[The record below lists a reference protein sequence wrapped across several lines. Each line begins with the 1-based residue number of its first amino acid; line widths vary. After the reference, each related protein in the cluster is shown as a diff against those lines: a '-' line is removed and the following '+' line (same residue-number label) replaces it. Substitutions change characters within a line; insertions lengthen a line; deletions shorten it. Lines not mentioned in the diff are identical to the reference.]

1 MDSRNEL
8 FIQISKISIA
18 ISSAVDSDR
27 TTIYITNK
35 DKGILEC
42 LYAEG
47 IHDKKILTIPFGR
60 GIAGNV
66 AITKNSYITNKVNN
80 SPLFDIYYDTKTG
93 YKTAK
98 IICAPI
104 LNELN
109 ECIGVIQSL
118 NKTNGSF
125 SDQDV
130 KIIEGFAS
138 TASIL
143 IQNFKL
149 FSLTSQMKNSVD
161 TLLNVSSII
170 NSELELEKVI
180 ELIINKSSEITKSD
194 RSTFFLFDKTN
205 DELTTYFGQ
214 GLKNIKIRTNK
225 GIVGLIAKTK
235 MPIIEN
241 DPYHNPNFDPSVDKS
256 TKYLTKSI
264 LGVPVLNTNNELIG
278 VIEVINKIDGVFKK
292 QDVQI
297 LKGFAS
303 HIAIAIQ
310 NAKLFGEVYSM
321 KNYFNLIFENLDN
334 GIITFDKNG
343 YVKTLNSKFCDLF
356 GVSKSSYLHKHL
368 KDLKSELKP
377 IYQNT
382 KSLFESG
389 KKQKLMGLEVIKS
402 DENKSTYNLSSLP
415 MNNIEG
421 GNIGAINVIQD
432 ITTETRVQQ
441 NLRRY
446 LPNHLVSEIFNK
458 DDLSLLDGKY
468 RRCSI
473 LFSDL
478 RNFTTITEKMG
489 AIEVV
494 KFLNGYF
501 NTMVDSVIKNNGVLD
516 KFIGDAIMAVF
527 GIPYPDKD
535 DVKNSILCS
544 LDMLRKLKEFN
555 QVNPN
560 RETLNLGIGIATGNV
575 ISGNV
580 GSNKRFEYTVI
591 GDSVNLASRL
601 EGLSKK
607 YNLNILVCS
616 TTYNKIAEDFHCRE
630 IDTVFVKGK
639 KLSTK
644 IYSIIDCKT
653 NTLSDSV
660 IEFNQYYAHGLQH
673 LKLKDYQRANEF
685 FLKAKGINPK
695 DRPTQFH
702 LQKLQTIIY

>member
-1 MDSRNEL
+1 MDSRHEL
-8 FIQISKISIA
+8 FIQISKISLA
-18 ISSAVDSDR
+18 ISSAIDSDR
-27 TTIYITNK
+27 TTIYIINQ

-42 LYAEG
+42 LYADG
-47 IHDKKILTIPFGR
+47 IDDKKILTIPIGR
-60 GIAGNV
+60 GIAGHV
-66 AITKNSYITNKVNN
+66 ALTKISYITNDVNK
-80 SPLFDIYYDTKTG
+80 SPFFDPYYDKKTK

-104 LNELN
+104 LNERK
-109 ECIGVIQSL
+109 ECVGVIQSL

-125 SDQDV
+125 SNQDV

-143 IQNFKL
+143 IQNFNL
-149 FSLTSQMKNSVD
+149 FSITSQMKNSVD

-194 RSTFFLFDKTN
+194 RSTFFLFDEIN

-214 GLKNIKIRTNK
+214 GLHNIKIRTNK

-235 MPIIEN
+235 KPIIEN
-241 DPYHNPNFDPSVDKS
+241 DPYHNPNFDPSVDQS

-264 LGVPVLNTNNELIG
+264 LGVPVLNTNNKLIG
-278 VIEVINKIDGVFKK
+278 VIEVINKIDGSFTE
-292 QDVQI
+292 QDLQI

-321 KNYFNLIFENLDN
+321 KNYFNLLFENLDN

-343 YVKTLNSKFCDLF
+343 FVKTLNSKFCDLF
-356 GVSKSSYLHKHL
+356 GVNKSNYLNKHL
-368 KDLKSELKP
+368 QDLKTDLQP

-389 KKQKLMGLEVIKS
+389 KRQNLTGLEVIKS
-402 DENKSTYNLSSLP
+402 DDKKSIYNLSSLP

-494 KFLNGYF
+494 KFLNRYF
-501 NTMVDSVIKNNGVLD
+501 STMVDSVIKNNGVLD

-527 GIPYPDKD
+527 GIPYPHKN
-535 DVKNSILCS
+535 DVRNSIRCS
-544 LDMLRKLKEFN
+544 LDMLEKLKEFN
-555 QVNPN
+555 KVNPN

-601 EGLSKK
+601 EGLSKT
-607 YNLNILVCS
+607 YNLNILICS
-616 TTYNKIAEDFHCRE
+616 TTYNKIAEDFYCRE

-639 KLSTK
+639 NISTK
-644 IYSIIDCKT
+644 IYSVIACKSK
-653 NTLSDSV
+653 TLSNSV
-660 IEFNQYYAHGLQH
+660 IEFNEIYARGLDF
-673 LKLKDYQRANEF
+673 LKLKEIEKANDAFIQAGLIFPNDRA
-685 FLKAKGINPK
+685 
-695 DRPTQFH
+695 TQMQI
-702 LQKLQTIIY
+702 QKLKNSI

>member
-1 MDSRNEL
+1 MDMREVL
-8 FIQISKISIA
+8 FTQISKISGA
-18 ISSAVDSDR
+18 ISTAINSDR
-27 TTIYITNK
+27 TTIFVSNIEKN
-35 DKGILEC
+35 ILEC

-47 IHDKKILTIPFGR
+47 INDKKLLTIPIGR
-60 GIAGNV
+60 GIAGYV
-66 AITKNSYITNKVNN
+66 ANSKKSYLTNDVSK
-80 SPLFDIYYDTKTG
+80 SSIFDPYYDKITG
-93 YKTAK
+93 YRTKR
-98 IICAPI
+98 IICCPI

-109 ECIGVIQSL
+109 ECVGVIQTL
-118 NKTNGSF
+118 NKNDELFTS
-125 SDQDV
+125 QDV
-130 KIIEGFAS
+130 KILEGFAS
-138 TASIL
+138 TAGIL
-143 IQNFKL
+143 IQNYNMYAI
-149 FSLTSQMKNSVD
+149 TSQMKNGVD

-180 ELIINKSSEITKSD
+180 ELIINKSSEITNSD
-194 RSTFFLFDKTN
+194 RSTFFLFDHIN

-214 GLKNIKIRTNK
+214 GLNNIKIKTNK
-225 GIVGLIAKTK
+225 GIVGEIAKTK
-235 MPIIEN
+235 KPIIEN
-241 DPYHNPNFDPSVDKS
+241 NPYQNPYFDQTVDQS

-264 LGVPVLNTNNELIG
+264 LGVPVLDTNNELIG
-278 VIEVINKIDGVFKK
+278 VIEVINKRDGNFTE
-292 QDVQI
+292 QDLLI

-321 KNYFNLIFENLDN
+321 KNYFNLLFENLDN
-334 GIITFDKNG
+334 GIITFDKDG
-343 YVKTLNSKFCDLF
+343 YVKTINSKFCNLFDIQKDTYLNRHFVDLEADF
-356 GVSKSSYLHKHL
+356 KH
-368 KDLKSELKP
+368 

-382 KSLFESG
+382 KRIFESG
-389 KKQKLMGLEVIKS
+389 IRQKLTGLEVLKS
-402 DENKSTYNLSSLP
+402 DDKKSIYNLSSLP

-446 LPNHLVSEIFNK
+446 LPNHLVNEIFNK

-501 NTMVDSVIKNNGVLD
+501 STMVDSVIKNNGILD

-527 GIPYPDKD
+527 GIPYPDID
-535 DVKNSILCS
+535 DVKNSVLCA
-544 LDMLRKLKEFN
+544 LNMLEKLKEFN
-555 QVNPN
+555 KSNSKGV
-560 RETLNLGIGIATGNV
+560 TLDVGIGIATGNV

-580 GSNKRFEYTVI
+580 GSSKRFEYTVI

-601 EGLSKK
+601 EGLSKL
-607 YNLNILVCS
+607 YNLNIIICS
-616 TTYNKIAEDFHCRE
+616 STYNKISEDFHCRE

-639 KLSTK
+639 NMSTK
-644 IYSIIDCKT
+644 IYNVIESKSK
-653 NTLSDSV
+653 TLSDSV
-660 IEFNQYYAHGLQH
+660 LEFNQRYSSGLQY
-673 LKLKDYQRANEF
+673 LKQKDFQRANEY
-685 FLKAKGINPK
+685 FLKANYIDPNDQATVIQLK
-695 DRPTQFH
+695 
-702 LQKLQTIIY
+702 KLADKL